1 MALFGGSSGQ
11 AMFDAISQSL
21 AIIEFT
27 PKGVILNANS
37 NFLETLG
44 YSLEEIEGQH
54 HSLFVAPEYVASAE
68 YRDFW
73 KQLENGK
80 SLMGEFLRIRKG
92 NKEIWIKAAYCPVK
106 NRAGKVVKVV
116 KIASD
121 VTEHKL
127 RIADTTG
134 QLDAINKSQAVIHF
148 DLNGNILDANAN
160 FLATMGYTLE
170 EIRGKHHSMFAEP
183 DYAASREYRDFWEDL
198 AAGKYHAGEFK
209 RIGKGGKEI
218 WIQATYNPIL
228 NAAGTPFKVVK
239 FAIDRTADVQEQL
252 RRAGIQRQIDADLTG
267 IAQAV
272 SETTVQATASAA
284 ASEQTSS
291 SVQTVAAASEEL
303 VASIS
308 EISRQA
314 QSALSVSTNAAE
326 EAERSNQIISGLS
339 EDAKTI
345 GSIIELIDGI
355 ADQTNLLALNATIE
369 AARAGEAGKGFAVVA
384 SEVKN
389 LAAQTSRATEQ
400 ISNQINSMQTTTE
413 NAVSAIGSIA
423 SVIKDVGDIASSIA
437 SAVEEQNAVTG
448 DISANMQAAAEGVD
462 TITEN
467 IRTISASSKDID
479 LATRSVKE
487 ASLSLM

>member
-1 MALFGGSSGQ
+1 MAIFGDSSGQ
-11 AMFDAISQSL
+11 AMFEAFSRSQ

-27 PKGVILNANS
+27 PKGEILNANN
-37 NFLETLG
+37 NFLEAVG
-44 YSLEEIEGQH
+44 YTQDELKGQH
-54 HSLFVAPEYVASAE
+54 HSMFVAPDYAASNE
-68 YRDFW
+68 YRELW
-73 KQLENGK
+73 KGLENGNA
-80 SLMGEFLRIRKG
+80 STGEFLRYGK
-92 NKEIWIKAAYCPVK
+92 NKREIWIQAAYCPVK
-106 NRAGKVVKVV
+106 NRVGKVVKVV

-121 VTEHKL
+121 ITEQKL
-127 RIADTTG
+127 RNADSMG
-134 QLDAINKSQAVIHF
+134 QLDAINQSQAVIHF
-148 DLNGNILDANAN
+148 DLKGNILEANAN
-160 FLATMGYTLE
+160 FLAAMGYTLE

-183 DYAASREYRDFWEDL
+183 DYAASREYQTFWKEL

-209 RIGKGGKEI
+209 RVGKGGKEI

-228 NAAGTPFKVVK
+228 DAVGKPFKVVK
-239 FAIDRTADVQEQL
+239 FATDRTAEVLEQ
-252 RRAGIQRQIDADLTG
+252 RRRTGIQKQIDADLTG

-272 SETTVQATASAA
+272 SETTAQAAASAA
-284 ASEQTSS
+284 ASEQTSA

-314 QSALSVSTNAAE
+314 QAALSVSANAAG
-326 EAERSNQIISGLS
+326 EAERSNEIMSGLS

-345 GSIIELIDGI
+345 GSVIELINGI
-355 ADQTNLLALNATIE
+355 AEQTNLLALNATIE

-389 LAAQTSRATEQ
+389 LASQTSKATEE
-400 ISNQINSMQTTTE
+400 ISNQINSMQETTE
-413 NAVSAIGSIA
+413 NAVDAIGSIA
-423 SVIKDVGDIASSIA
+423 SVINDVGDIASSIA

-448 DISANMQAAAEGVD
+448 DISSNMQAASQGVE

-467 IRTISASSKDID
+467 IRTISASSKEID
-479 LATRSVKE
+479 VATRNVKE